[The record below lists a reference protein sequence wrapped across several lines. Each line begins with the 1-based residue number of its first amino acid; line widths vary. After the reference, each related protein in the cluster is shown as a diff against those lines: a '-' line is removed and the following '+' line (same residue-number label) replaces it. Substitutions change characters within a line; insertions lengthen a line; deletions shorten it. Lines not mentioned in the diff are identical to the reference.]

1 MANVPTVR
9 KPIPCVYTDD
19 VLTREKLV
27 AYHDS
32 YAKVIENTVCNEAYV
47 TRKYGIR
54 QQTNTTLNTADGG
67 S

>member
-32 YAKVIENTVCNEAYV
+32 YAKVIENTVCNGVYADQ
-47 TRKYGIR
+47 KHGIR
-54 QQTNTTLNTADGG
+54 LQLNITVI
-67 S
+67 

>member
-1 MANVPTVR
+1 MRLCTN
-9 KPIPCVYTDD
+9 D
-19 VLTREKLV
+19 VLTREKLI